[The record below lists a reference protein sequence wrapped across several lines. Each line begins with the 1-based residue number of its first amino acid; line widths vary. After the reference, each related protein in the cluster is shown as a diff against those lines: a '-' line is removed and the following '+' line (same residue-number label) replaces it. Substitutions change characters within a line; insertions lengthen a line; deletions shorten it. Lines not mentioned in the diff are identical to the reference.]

1 MELMFCCLAIEH
13 SSVVFLSSQLRYF
26 RDPKVYF
33 TKDLCKW
40 EFLADGEAFCV
51 FLGPVVYPP
60 IFSHVSLYLLGV

>member
-1 MELMFCCLAIEH
+1 MFCCLAIEH
-13 SSVVFLSSQLRYF
+13 SSFVFLSSQLCYF

-51 FLGPVVYPP
+51 FLGLVVYPP
-60 IFSHVSLYLLGV
+60 IISHVSLPLLGV